1 MTKDKETVS
10 GDNYTCA
17 AEEDGQ
23 FFICLSDGMGSGL
36 EACRESESIVDTLEQ
51 LVEAGFSGET
61 AARMVNSVLNLKT
74 RNGRFSTVDIS
85 MVDLYSGM
93 CRFLKAGAA
102 TTFIKRS
109 QWVEA
114 ISSTSLALGLVQ
126 QADFESATKKLYEGD
141 FLIMITDGV
150 LDALPQEN
158 PEELMKEIIMETGA
172 TAAQELS
179 RGILERVLTY
189 SEYKA
194 TDDMTVLAAGLW
206 RK

>member
-1 MTKDKETVS
+1 
-10 GDNYTCA
+10 
-17 AEEDGQ
+17 
-23 FFICLSDGMGSGL
+23 
-36 EACRESESIVDTLEQ
+36 
-51 LVEAGFSGET
+51 
-61 AARMVNSVLNLKT
+61 
-74 RNGRFSTVDIS
+74 
-85 MVDLYSGM
+85 
-93 CRFLKAGAA
+93 
-102 TTFIKRS
+102 
-109 QWVEA
+109 
-114 ISSTSLALGLVQ
+114 
-126 QADFESATKKLYEGD
+126 
-141 FLIMITDGV
+141 MITDGV